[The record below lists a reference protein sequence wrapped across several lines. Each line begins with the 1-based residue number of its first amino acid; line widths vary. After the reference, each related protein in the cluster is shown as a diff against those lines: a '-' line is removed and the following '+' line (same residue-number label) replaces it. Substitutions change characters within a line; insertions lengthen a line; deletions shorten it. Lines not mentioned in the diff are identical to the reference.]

1 MCTLLSLST
10 HTYTYHM
17 CSLFDISSQDV
28 SCGANGALSIK
39 DKDGNPLVPIT
50 TPFSQYPGD
59 GRAVNSPLCPANLHF
74 HIGAEHRSTDQG
86 DASYEDSF
94 DFDNFTNG
102 PEYTSVNFPQ
112 DKSFSGKRCNFYKE
126 RESNGLDF
134 SNYKFKYCV
143 DVKVGMCRV
152 LVVV

>member
-1 MCTLLSLST
+1 MR
-10 HTYTYHM
+10 
-17 CSLFDISSQDV
+17 SLFDISSQDV
-28 SCGANGALSIK
+28 SCGANGALSIT
-39 DKDGNPLVPIT
+39 DKDGNPLLPIT

-59 GRAVNSPLCPANLHF
+59 GRAVNSPLCPGNLHF

-102 PEYTSVNFPQ
+102 PQYTSVNFPQ
-112 DKSFSGKRCNFYKE
+112 NKTFSGKRCNFYKN
-126 RESNGLDF
+126 RETNGLDF
-134 SNYKFKYCV
+134 STYPFKYCV